1 MRTKKDIYTVDV
13 NNLSLKDLKKQKRIL
28 EKVTLFAP
36 LFPANFMA
44 AIYGVIK
51 LYEKLTP
58 KKPLMGD
65 RYYVD
70 KVEVSV
76 KKMKIQKHA
85 ILKLGSDDLKC
96 KRITKSMRNEMEGI
110 LSLYDHIQDDI
121 VDNQGAKEHDVFT
134 LQKGESK
141 AAEKKFADQWHKE
154 MRLLNNHIAKSEIK
168 VSNMFKDAMRVLGS
182 KK

>member
-36 LFPANFMA
+36 LFPKNFMT
-44 AIYGVIK
+44 AIRGVQK

-58 KKPLMGD
+58 KKPLIGD

-70 KVEVSV
+70 KVEVSL
-76 KKMKIQKHA
+76 KKMKIQKWA
-85 ILKLGSDDLKC
+85 ILKLSSDDLKC
-96 KRITKSMRNEMEGI
+96 KRITKGMRDEMGGI
-110 LSLYDHIQDDI
+110 LNLYDHIQDDI
-121 VDNQGAKEHDVFT
+121 VDHQGAKQHDVFV

-141 AAEKKFADQWHKE
+141 AAEKKFADQWDKE
-154 MRLLNNHIAKSEIK
+154 MCRLNNHIAKSEIK
-168 VSNMFKDAMRVLGS
+168 VDHMFKNTMNYFKSVR
-182 KK
+182 